1 MMSDKST
8 SQLKPDAT
16 KAADKPHAL
25 TVRPLTGL
33 PRVKPGDDLAALLIA
48 ALTRH
53 KLTPGRQ
60 DIVVVAQK
68 IVSKAE
74 GRIVDL
80 ATVTPSARAREL
92 ATVTGKDPRLVE
104 LVLQD
109 STDVLRAK
117 KNVMV
122 VAQRLGLV
130 MANAGIDRSN
140 VEQGSGHGSGVNQG
154 NGERVLLLPL
164 DPDQSAARLK
174 VLLDKHYG
182 VSLGVIITDSFGRA
196 WRLGTTGVA
205 IGAAGLPSLVDQ
217 RGQPDLDGRALEVT
231 ETAFADSVASAAVLM
246 MGEAAEGTP
255 AALVSG
261 LTWTA
266 PEKPARALIRAKAE
280 DMFR

>member
-1 MMSDKST
+1 MTAQRTTSPST
-8 SQLKPDAT
+8 SNTAQARAPAR
-16 KAADKPHAL
+16 AL

-33 PRVKPGDDLAALLIA
+33 PRVKPGDDLAALLVA
-48 ALTRH
+48 ALAGNG
-53 KLTPGRQ
+53 LTPGHQ

-92 ATVTGKDPRLVE
+92 ADITGKDPRLVE

-140 VEQGSGHGSGVNQG
+140 VEQGGAEQG
-154 NGERVLLLPL
+154 GAGERVLLLPL
-164 DPDQSAARLK
+164 DPDQSAINLKARLER
-174 VLLDKHYG
+174 HYS
-182 VSLGVIITDSFGRA
+182 VALGVVITDSFGRA

-205 IGAAGLPSLVDQ
+205 IGAAGLPSLIDQ

-261 LTWTA
+261 LSWTA
-266 PEKPARALIRAKAE
+266 AEKPASALIRAKAE